1 MEPLFCSI
9 CSIRFICHFDTN
21 VFESLFLFADTYQF
35 IENGLMSAPVALEP
49 YARS

>member
-35 IENGLMSAPVALEP
+35 NFEDQSRERFDVCT
-49 YARS
+49 SSS